1 MYSTDVADETNQ
13 SLFLTP
19 LAKRGPH
26 KPVGEMG
33 CLKRSLF
40 YMADETY
47 RSFVITP
54 CSIVKDETH
63 KSLLHCQII
72 QAPATMAPRE
82 ASLLRACLART
93 VGVPTPFCHPIRTTQ
108 NKNNTQFPT

>member
-1 MYSTDVADETNQ
+1 MEQGQWTIDKILWLPHQSKTIQ

-40 YMADETY
+40 YMADEAY
-47 RSFVITP
+47 KSFVLAL
-54 CSIVKDETH
+54 CSN
-63 KSLLHCQII
+63 S
-72 QAPATMAPRE
+72 
-82 ASLLRACLART
+82 
-93 VGVPTPFCHPIRTTQ
+93 TQ
-108 NKNNTQFPT
+108 CGLTAQRSNF